1 VVGSRAFNTD
11 AIIQR
16 YEQRILMTVLADFI
30 LVGHQDTGSYAL
42 HTDKTGIFRASLN
55 SFATAIANVFN
66 RHELPRLF
74 ALNGWH
80 LQNLPEIKPSDV
92 DAPDLTELGA
102 FMGAMTSAGM
112 TFFPD
117 PDLEEYIRR
126 IAKLPEK
133 SEETAMMQAQMQAQ
147 QAAQEAAYNAMTQGM
162 AGPGGD
168 TGFGDT
174 LGMDGSPDQM
184 GAM

>member
-1 VVGSRAFNTD
+1 VVVQFNTD

-74 ALNGWH
+74 ACHG
-80 LQNLPEIKPSDV
+80 Q
-92 DAPDLTELGA
+92 
-102 FMGAMTSAGM
+102 
-112 TFFPD
+112 
-117 PDLEEYIRR
+117 
-126 IAKLPEK
+126 
-133 SEETAMMQAQMQAQ
+133 SEGQAR
-147 QAAQEAAYNAMTQGM
+147 ER
-162 AGPGGD
+162 P
-168 TGFGDT
+168 
-174 LGMDGSPDQM
+174 
-184 GAM
+184 